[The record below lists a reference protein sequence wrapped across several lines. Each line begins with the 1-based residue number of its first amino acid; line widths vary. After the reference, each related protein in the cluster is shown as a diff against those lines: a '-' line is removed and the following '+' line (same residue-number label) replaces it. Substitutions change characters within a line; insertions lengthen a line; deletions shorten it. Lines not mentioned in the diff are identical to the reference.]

1 MGPTYLL
8 GERQKNWGMKEN
20 VFMGREEF
28 VVGKKKWEREGK
40 QNWGRHRKS
49 ECSTAQLSS
58 AQEPGYGI
66 TKQSLI

>member
-28 VVGKKKWEREGK
+28 VVGKKNGRGK
-40 QNWGRHRKS
+40 VNRIGGDIENLS
-49 ECSTAQLSS
+49 VALLSS
-58 AQEPGYGI
+58 AQL
-66 TKQSLI
+66 KNLDMALLNKA

>member
-28 VVGKKKWEREGK
+28 GVGNKNGRGK
-40 QNWGRHRKS
+40 LNRIGGDIENLS
-49 ECSTAQLSS
+49 VALLSS
-58 AQEPGYGI
+58 AQL
-66 TKQSLI
+66 KNLDMALLNKA

>member
-28 VVGKKKWEREGK
+28 FVGKK
-40 QNWGRHRKS
+40 NGRGQVKKIRGDI
-49 ECSTAQLSS
+49 EN
-58 AQEPGYGI
+58 
-66 TKQSLI
+66 